1 MEWTVVSIGIN
12 GSAWSP
18 RRSSYLG
25 KVTRVA
31 DQMGEKG
38 GEAMLFRSHS
48 SRDFNK
54 DLSHALEMTSM
65 AMTMNGWRG
74 TKFSIR

>member
-1 MEWTVVSIGIN
+1 MDSCDHRNYYGP
-12 GSAWSP
+12 SWSP

-38 GEAMLFRSHS
+38 GEAMLFRHIPLRISTKT
-48 SRDFNK
+48 SRMRWK
-54 DLSHALEMTSM
+54 
-65 AMTMNGWRG
+65 
-74 TKFSIR
+74 